1 VATSPS
7 NTVTTPITRTA
18 PGSIMIQLSGI
29 GAPNESLNIQADG
42 KVLVGGYSSYV
53 DEGYVGGPG
62 EYPYSIALEH
72 SVIRLNA
79 DGTLDTHYGTGGV
92 DIFDPANG
100 DKVPYDSDYG
110 PEARVAV
117 QADGKVLSAYSSRDG
132 LTVERYNG
140 DGSLDTRFGQGGVLT
155 LDVPHVYDGYGL
167 TINADG
173 TFYVTARSETQATVT
188 KVSASGTLIDGFG
201 NHGELSISSSETY
214 YSGDVSSHVL
224 PDGGVLLGSTLYVGG
239 YTNPDSGVTIAGDP
253 LYSLE
258 RFKADGSVDT
268 RFGDNGVL
276 HFDKALGL
284 NYFSAVTV
292 QADGKILVVG
302 DSSNFRVPNI
312 IRLNAD
318 GSFDESFGNHG
329 IAGFS
334 VLPNGSNTATAV
346 TVQADG
352 KILVAGQSTDR
363 GVTGASIIRLNA
375 DGSIDT
381 TFGSQDGKAHLDGYA
396 GNDNLLG
403 TGSAEII
410 YGQAGDD
417 VLQGNGG
424 RDILLGGAGADIFR
438 FTQVNDS
445 YRTATQNASDLI
457 QDFDATQDR
466 IDLIGLGFTGIGDGR
481 HGTLAIQAN
490 VEGTRTYLKSFEAD
504 ASGHRFELALDGN
517 LVEQLNTS
525 NLVFTPPTIEGT
537 AGRDVLTGSALAEI
551 LVGGASNDR
560 IDGGAG
566 NDVLI
571 GGSGADWLTGGEG
584 KDVFR
589 YTSTDDSYRTAN
601 QSFVD
606 LIDRFEQR
614 QDSIDISALGY
625 TGFGDGT
632 HGTLKLAYDRQ
643 NDRTYLKDLD
653 ANAQGHRFEIALNG
667 YWLDDLDKGEVVFA
681 QPQVTLVGVAQDVE
695 QQHLAG

>member
-1 VATSPS
+1 MATSPS
-7 NTVTTPITRTA
+7 NTVTTPIVRTA
-18 PGSIMIQLSGI
+18 PGSIMVQLSGI
-29 GAPNESLNIQADG
+29 GAPNDSLIVQADG
-42 KVLVGGYSSYV
+42 KVLVGGYSHYIN
-53 DEGYVGGPG
+53 DGYAGGPG
-62 EYPYSIALEH
+62 EYPYSIAVEH

-79 DGTLDTHYGTGGV
+79 DGTLDTRFGTGGV

-100 DKVPYDSDYG
+100 DKVPYDADDG
-110 PEARVAV
+110 VEARMAV
-117 QADGKVLSAYSSRDG
+117 QADGKVLAAHSGRDG

-140 DGSLDTRFGQGGVLT
+140 DGSLDISFGQGGALT

-173 TFYVTARSETQATVT
+173 TFYVTARSQTQATVT
-188 KVSASGTLIDGFG
+188 KVSVSGNLVDGFG
-201 NHGELSISSSETY
+201 NHGELSISSPETY
-214 YSGDVSSHVL
+214 YNGDVSSHAL
-224 PDGGVLLGSTLYVGG
+224 ADGGVLLVSTLYVGG
-239 YTNPDSGVTIAGDP
+239 YTDPDSGVTSVGDP
-253 LYSLE
+253 VYSLE

-284 NYFSAVTV
+284 DYFSAVTV

-302 DSSNFRVPNI
+302 DSTNFHVSNI

-318 GSFDESFGNHG
+318 GPFDDSFGSHG

-334 VLPNGSNTATAV
+334 VLPNGSNTAYAV
-346 TVQADG
+346 TVQTDG
-352 KILVAGQSTDR
+352 KILVAGQSSDN
-363 GVTGASIIRLNA
+363 GITGASITRLNA
-375 DGSIDT
+375 DGSVDT
-381 TFGSQDGKAHLDGYA
+381 TFGSQDSKVHLDGYA
-396 GNDNLLG
+396 GHDTLLG
-403 TGSAEII
+403 ADSAEII
-410 YGQAGDD
+410 HGQAGDD

-424 RDILLGGAGADIFR
+424 RDVLLGGAGADIFC
-438 FTQVNDS
+438 FTQVSDS

-457 QDFDATQDR
+457 QDFAAHDR
-466 IDLIGLGFTGIGDGR
+466 IDLIGLGFTGIGDGH

-490 VEGTRTYLKSFEAD
+490 ADGTRTYLKSFDAD
-504 ASGHRFELALDGN
+504 ASGHRFELALDGD
-517 LVEQLNTS
+517 LVGQLNTS
-525 NLVFTPPTIEGT
+525 KLVFNSPTVEGT
-537 AGRDVLTGSALAEI
+537 AGRDVLTGSALAET
-551 LVGGASNDR
+551 LLGRAGNDH

-606 LIDRFEQR
+606 LIDKFVEH
-614 QDSIDISALGY
+614 QDSIDVSALGY

-643 NDRTYLKDLD
+643 NDRTYFKDLD
-653 ANAQGHRFEIALNG
+653 ADAQGHMFEIALTG
-667 YWLDDLDKGEVVFA
+667 YWLDDLHKEEVVFA

>member
-1 VATSPS
+1 MATSSS

-18 PGSIMIQLSGI
+18 PGSIIVKLSGI
-29 GAPNESLNIQADG
+29 GAPNDSLIVQADG
-42 KVLVGGYSSYV
+42 KILVGGYSYYI
-53 DEGYVGGPG
+53 DDGYVGGPG
-62 EYPYSIALEH
+62 EYPYSGAVEH
-72 SVIRLNA
+72 SVMRLNA
-79 DGTLDTHYGTGGV
+79 DGTLDTRYGTGGV

-100 DKVPYDSDYG
+100 DKVPYDSDEG
-110 PEARVAV
+110 ILATMAV
-117 QADGKVLSAYSSRDG
+117 QADGKVLAAHSGLDG

-140 DGSLDTRFGQGGVLT
+140 DGSLDTSFGQGGALI
-155 LDVPHVYDGYGL
+155 LDVPYVYDGYGL

-173 TFYVTARSETQATVT
+173 TVYVTARSETQVTVT
-188 KVSASGTLIDGFG
+188 KVSASGKLIDGFG
-201 NHGELSISSSETY
+201 DHGELRISSPEKY
-214 YSGDVSSHVL
+214 YNAEVTSHVL
-224 PDGGVLLGSTLYVGG
+224 ADGGVLLGSTLYVGG
-239 YTNPDSGVTIAGDP
+239 NPGSPV
-253 LYSLE
+253 YSLE

-276 HFDKALGL
+276 HFDKALVEPYSG
-284 NYFSAVTV
+284 AVTV
-292 QADGKILVVG
+292 QADGKIFVVG
-302 DSSNFRVPNI
+302 ASTDFHVSSI

-318 GSFDESFGNHG
+318 GSFDESFGSHG

-334 VLPNGSNTATAV
+334 VLPNGSNTAYAV

-352 KILVAGQSTDR
+352 KILVAGQSSDNGT
-363 GVTGASIIRLNA
+363 TGASITRLNA
-375 DGSIDT
+375 DGSVDT
-381 TFGSQDGKAHLDGYA
+381 TFGSQDGKVHLDGYA
-396 GNDNLLG
+396 GDDALLG
-403 TGSAEII
+403 TDSAEII
-410 YGQAGDD
+410 HGQAGDD

-424 RDILLGGAGADIFR
+424 RDVLLGGAGADIFR
-438 FTQVNDS
+438 FTQVSDS

-457 QDFDATQDR
+457 QDFNATQDR

-490 VEGTRTYLKSFEAD
+490 AEGTRTYLKSFEAD

-551 LVGGASNDR
+551 LLGGEGNDR

-606 LIDRFEQR
+606 LIDRFEER
-614 QDSIDISALGY
+614 QDSIDVSALGY

-632 HGTLKLAYDRQ
+632 HGTLKLVYDRE
-643 NDRTYLKDLD
+643 NDRTYFKDLD
-653 ANAQGHRFEIALNG
+653 ADAQGHRFEIALTG
-667 YWLDDLDKGEVVFA
+667 YWLNDLHKEEVVFA
-681 QPQVTLVGVAQDVE
+681 QPQVTLVGVAQDAE
-695 QQHLAG
+695 QQQLAG